1 MKYVITK
8 NQLLILRNNFITID
22 NLKLSNFT
30 PPLEIKEGWAGREIK
45 LKHYENLAVP
55 FTQMSSPNCSK
66 RLTMGVDTG

>member
-30 PPLEIKEGWAGREIK
+30 PPLGDKRGMGGARIKTETLWKSSRPFHANEQSK
-45 LKHYENLAVP
+45 L
-55 FTQMSSPNCSK
+55 Q
-66 RLTMGVDTG
+66 